1 MTDVLALRDN
11 GVGVSV
17 ANMSAGYYNPHQA
30 CEYIVLADLERVCAL
45 MLDICATC
53 DSVYKFRPAKHIWS
67 RSSRTSRTSRT
78 SRDPFPEFRPVERE
92 IMEEIDTWPHDPWY
106 KKYPA

>member
-30 CEYIVLADLERVCAL
+30 CEYIVIADLERVCAL

-53 DSVYKFRPAKHIWS
+53 TSVYKFRPAKHVWSRS
-67 RSSRTSRTSRT
+67 RSSRS
-78 SRDPFPEFRPVERE
+78 SRDSFPEFRPVERE